1 MSKYFLN
8 KKKVIQRLK
17 FFILSLY
24 YFFFSHLSYS
34 QNVISD
40 KQYTQVPKGSSDN
53 SYFFVPDSLK
63 YLIPILDSIR
73 KVDQQYRGEIR
84 SLSTVKQE
92 SEWSIK
98 NFENKS
104 TDVKL
109 NDSLNL
115 LVISEILD
123 KYGWLGTK
131 DIGYFGMQ
139 TIFLVLQ
146 HADLATREKYLPMI
160 RTAFQNKKLS
170 PFYFALY
177 EDRISLGKNQYQIYG
192 TQFFYA
198 KQLGRFFFFPILN
211 PALVVDR
218 HKNIGLEKLIY
229 DDYLQSFNQTW
240 NIEKYYSDS
249 LLLVK
254 KNIQPFFQKL

>member
-1 MSKYFLN
+1 MYN
-8 KKKVIQRLK
+8 HKKKRRITEIKV
-17 FFILSLY
+17 F
-24 YFFFSHLSYS
+24 YFTSVLFLFSHLSYS
-34 QNVISD
+34 QHVISD
-40 KQYTQVPKGSSDN
+40 KQYIQLPNASSDM

-84 SLSTVKQE
+84 NLATATKQE
-92 SEWSIK
+92 AERSGK
-98 NFENKS
+98 NFEYKS

-115 LVISEILD
+115 LFVSGILD

-139 TIFLVLQ
+139 TIFFVLQ

-177 EDRISLGKNQYQIYG
+177 EDRISLVKNQYQIYG

-198 KQLGRFFFFPILN
+198 TQLGRYFFFPILN
-211 PALVVDR
+211 PALVMDR
-218 HKNIGLEKLIY
+218 HNKIGLDKLIY

-254 KNIQPFFQKL
+254 KNIRPFSQKH